1 MTARFYTFAVASV
14 AIIVVAGAVWA
25 KANGPQAG
33 IPDGA
38 RIDVASL
45 HSAAYVAGLPV
56 VQVDEP
62 F

>member
-1 MTARFYTFAVASV
+1 MTARTFAVASI

-25 KANGPQAG
+25 KANGPRAG
-33 IPDGA
+33 IPDSD
-38 RIDVASL
+38 RIDVTSL
-45 HSAAYVAGLPV
+45 HSATYVASLPV